1 MSVEEFVQYV
11 RILLKRW
18 WLFLILCGTTLGA
31 IIFSFYT
38 APPQYRAT
46 VRFLVNAPPS
56 GDVTLY
62 PGFDQPTQNQQ
73 IATTQSRFMEILKSP
88 TVTWQTVRTLQ
99 VSLDGDELRRR
110 TVVDKPVDSEF
121 VRVSVLADEP
131 QEAADL
137 ANALVDT
144 AKQYYGQILAN
155 PSALAREFISLQV
168 EDAFQE
174 LQTAKQA
181 LADFKKQHQIGD
193 LPAEIRAQRTI
204 LWNLILEHDQ
214 ALANKQT
221 DQVTT
226 YDILISQ
233 RQEELQRLTALSD
246 EYEDL
251 NDAIKRAETYYKFLL
266 DKETEA
272 KLKENEIL
280 NAGFIQIVEPARP
293 PREPISP
300 FNLKVFALGSISSL
314 VVSTVA
320 AFALEYKES
329 QQTQKTKGAVTSYAS

>member
-1 MSVEEFVQYV
+1 
-11 RILLKRW
+11 
-18 WLFLILCGTTLGA
+18 
-31 IIFSFYT
+31 
-38 APPQYRAT
+38 
-46 VRFLVNAPPS
+46 
-56 GDVTLY
+56 
-62 PGFDQPTQNQQ
+62 
-73 IATTQSRFMEILKSP
+73 MEILQSS
-88 TVTWQTVRTLQ
+88 TVTWQTVRTIQ
-99 VSLDGDELRRR
+99 ASMDGDELKRR
-110 TVVDKPVDSEF
+110 TVVDKPTDSEF
-121 VRVSVLADEP
+121 IRVSVLADEP

-155 PSALAREFISLQV
+155 PSALAREFISMQV

-174 LQTAKQA
+174 LQAAKQA
-181 LADFKKQHQIGD
+181 LADFKKKHQIGD
-193 LPAEIRAQRTI
+193 LPAEIQAQRTI

-214 ALANKQT
+214 AVANKQT
-221 DQVTT
+221 DQAAA

-280 NAGFIQIVEPARP
+280 NAAFIQVIEPARP
-293 PREPISP
+293 PREPVSP
-300 FNLKVFALGSISSL
+300 INLKVLALGSLSSL
-314 VVSTVA
+314 IASIVI

-329 QQTQKTKGAVTSYAS
+329 QQTQKTKKPVASFAS

>member
-1 MSVEEFVQYV
+1 MSVEEFVQYI

-18 WLFLILCGTTLGA
+18 WLFLILCGTTLGS
-31 IIFSFYT
+31 IMFSFYT

-46 VRFLVNAPPS
+46 VRFLINAPPS

-62 PGFDQPTQNQQ
+62 PGFDQPTQSQQ
-73 IATTQSRFMEILKSP
+73 IAATQSRFMEILQSS
-88 TVTWQTVRTLQ
+88 TVTWQTVRALQ
-99 VSLDGDELRRR
+99 ASMDGDELKRR
-110 TVVDKPVDSEF
+110 TVVDKPTDSEF
-121 VRVSVLADEP
+121 IRVSVLADEP

-155 PSALAREFISLQV
+155 PSALAREFISMQV

-174 LQTAKQA
+174 LQAAKQS
-181 LADFKKQHQIGD
+181 LADFKKAHQVGD
-193 LPAEIRAQRTI
+193 LPAEIQSQRNI

-221 DQVTT
+221 EQALA
-226 YDILISQ
+226 YDALISQ
-233 RQEELQRLTALSD
+233 RQDELQRLTALSG

-280 NAGFIQIVEPARP
+280 NAAFIQVIEPARP
-293 PREPISP
+293 PREPVSP
-300 FNLKVFALGSISSL
+300 LSLKILALGSISSL
-314 VVSTVA
+314 IVSIVI

-329 QQTQKTKGAVTSYAS
+329 RQPQKGKEPVVGYVS

>member
-1 MSVEEFVQYV
+1 MSVEEFVQYM

-31 IIFSFYT
+31 IVFSFYT

-62 PGFDQPTQNQQ
+62 PGFDQPTQSQQ
-73 IATTQSRFMEILKSP
+73 IAATQSRFMEILQSS

-99 VSLDGDELRRR
+99 ASMDGDELKRR
-110 TVVDKPVDSEF
+110 TEVDKPTDSEF
-121 VRVSVLADEP
+121 IRVSVLADEP

-137 ANALVDT
+137 ANTLVDT

-155 PSALAREFISLQV
+155 PSALAREFISMQV

-174 LQTAKQA
+174 LQAAKQA
-181 LADFKKQHQIGD
+181 LADFKKKHQIGD
-193 LPAEIRAQRTI
+193 LPAEIQAQRTI

-221 DQVTT
+221 EQALA
-226 YDILISQ
+226 YDVLISQ

-280 NAGFIQIVEPARP
+280 NAAFIQVIEPARP
-293 PREPISP
+293 PHEPVSP
-300 FNLKVFALGSISSL
+300 INLKILALGSLSSL
-314 VVSTVA
+314 IVSIVI

-329 QQTQKTKGAVTSYAS
+329 QQTQKAKEPVASFAS